1 MYCKKEEEEENNKIK
16 LQTKCRQWFNEG
28 IYIRHL
34 EVSGWFTKSTQQ
46 MVNEIRFL
54 TNKTTKW

>member
-1 MYCKKEEEEENNKIK
+1 MYCKKKKKKKEEENNQIK
-16 LQTKCRQWFNEG
+16 LQTECRQWFNVG

-46 MVNEIRFL
+46 M
-54 TNKTTKW
+54 